1 MRRNLDYSKI
11 VYMFAIYLI
20 KQSSNR
26 KENKDMSSIKKFT
39 PLFMENAEKAFNE
52 MDKMADAMMGHM
64 NMLMDKVSFIPEK
77 AADITANVRNR
88 FENLLNNSMKTE
100 KNKYTFLIE
109 VPSVMKKEDLELR
122 VEDNTLF
129 ASGELHNENNSSHY
143 SFATSVIMPSDVLT
157 DKIDAELKN
166 GTLYVT
172 APRKIAENNIKKN
185 QILIK

>member
-1 MRRNLDYSKI
+1 MDENLEYSKF
-11 VYMFAIYLI
+11 VYMFASELI
-20 KQSSNR
+20 KQLSNR

-64 NMLMDKVSFIPEK
+64 NTLIDKASFIPEK
-77 AADITANVRNR
+77 AVNITTNVKNK

-100 KNKYTFLIE
+100 KDKYTFLIE
-109 VPSVMKKEDLELR
+109 VPSVMKKENLELR

-129 ASGELHNENNSSHY
+129 ASGELHSENNSSNY
-143 SFATSVIMPSDVLT
+143 SFATSITMPSDVLT

-166 GTLYVT
+166 DTLYVT
-172 APRKIAENNIKKN
+172 VPRKIAENNLKKN